1 MSFFKG
7 TSINQDGRFINKD
20 KKLIEKIEFP
30 PEYSTQINKNK
41 LNLTIIKS
49 WIDKKLTDI
58 LGFEDE
64 CLCSYI
70 INLID
75 EYEEYI
81 EPKKIHYAITGFLD
95 NKTYTFMQD
104 FWKLL
109 ISAQKTPDGIP
120 RELIE
125 EKKQEIIQQTQRQKQ
140 KLKFLDDLL
149 NKNENKK
156 NPKED
161 NQNIV
166 LPLKSKSNSRES
178 KRSSSRKSYKDKPRH
193 HREHKRHHHHHHYSK
208 HRDRERS
215 RDKSYSKESR
225 GSTRS

>member
-30 PEYSTQINKNK
+30 PEYATQINKNK
-41 LNLTIIKS
+41 LNLEIIKS
-49 WIDKKLTDI
+49 WVDKKLTDI

-95 NKTYTFMQD
+95 NKTYIFMQD

-125 EKKQEIIQQTQRQKQ
+125 EKKEEIIQQTQKQKQ

-149 NKNENKK
+149 NKNENSKTS
-156 NPKED
+156 KEE
-161 NQNIV
+161 NQIIN
-166 LPLKSKSNSRES
+166 LPLKSKSNSKES
-178 KRSSSRKSYKDKPRH
+178 KKSSSHYKDKSRH
-193 HREHKRHHHHHHYSK
+193 SREHKRHHRHHHYSK
-208 HRDRERS
+208 HRNRERS
-215 RDKSYSKESR
+215 RNRSYSKESR
-225 GSTRS
+225 GSNRS

>member
-20 KKLIEKIEFP
+20 KKLIEKIDFP

-41 LNLTIIKS
+41 LNLEIIKS
-49 WIDKKLTDI
+49 WVDKKLTDI

-81 EPKKIHYAITGFLD
+81 DPKKIHYAITGFLD

-125 EKKQEIIQQTQRQKQ
+125 EKKEEIIQQTQKQKQ

-149 NKNENKK
+149 NKNENQKTS
-156 NPKED
+156 KEE
-161 NQNIV
+161 NQIIN
-166 LPLKSKSNSRES
+166 LPIRSKSNSKES
-178 KRSSSRKSYKDKPRH
+178 KKSSSHYKDKSRH
-193 HREHKRHHHHHHYSK
+193 SRDHKRHHRHHHYSK
-208 HRDRERS
+208 HRNRERS
-215 RDKSYSKESR
+215 RNRSYSKESR
-225 GSTRS
+225 GSNRS